1 MEREF
6 GIWTF
11 LPAISIRLETFL
23 CMMAKHDV
31 EFDIVNFTLKKG
43 DSDSFWCI
51 ATPTSLGTGCAV

>member
-11 LPAISIRLETFL
+11 LPAISIGLETFS

-31 EFDIVNFTLKKG
+31 EFDIVNFALKKG
-43 DSDSFWCI
+43 KLRFLFFPPGKVM
-51 ATPTSLGTGCAV
+51 TL